1 MTLGWQRL
9 DSEGPS
15 IELGLFFL
23 ALSSAGVGASL
34 AVVFL
39 WATAVVGLPFDD
51 TIIIMVLG
59 PPLAVLG
66 GFIYISIQGGSLS
79 IPSLAAVIGTS
90 AGAAAL
96 GAGVFVWFNPFALWV
111 APPALTF
118 GSFLLL
124 AAFENPKRQLW
135 ESTYV
140 LALGS
145 GAAVLLGATLFSGGL
160 FWSPLYAPFVL
171 LPLLAAVILVWL
183 GRRVYSRRMKLEV

>member
-23 ALSSAGVGASL
+23 ALSSAGVGASF

-39 WATAVVGLPFDD
+39 WATAVGGLPFDD
-51 TIIIMVLG
+51 TIIIVVVG

-79 IPSLAAVIGTS
+79 IPSLAAVVGTS
-90 AGAAAL
+90 VGA
-96 GAGVFVWFNPFALWV
+96 VFIWFNQFALYI
-111 APPALTF
+111 APPAFTF